1 MAGDPGVTGDR
12 ALSLVMVVN
21 RKEVGDVI
29 FLIQTT
35 KIVDVINMGL
45 LTNSHEDVAM
55 SFVQVGIYY

>member
-45 LTNSHEDVAM
+45 LRNSHEDVATK
-55 SFVQVGIYY
+55 FVHVGIN

>member
-21 RKEVGDVI
+21 RKEVEDVI

-45 LTNSHEDVAM
+45 LRNSHEDVATK
-55 SFVQVGIYY
+55 FVHVGIN